1 MSSPM
6 HVVVIGAGL
15 GGLSSAAYLSRSGHN
30 VTLLERDRDLLRTL
44 LTHPS
49 DQELVMVQ
57 EFYLISR
64 MLAPG
69 FTPIYGR

>member
-30 VTLLERDRDLLRTL
+30 VTLLERDENIPQLAEVLDEVNMIRDLQCRHGAMARTRL
-44 LTHPS
+44 S
-49 DQELVMVQ
+49 
-57 EFYLISR
+57 
-64 MLAPG
+64 A
-69 FTPIYGR
+69 